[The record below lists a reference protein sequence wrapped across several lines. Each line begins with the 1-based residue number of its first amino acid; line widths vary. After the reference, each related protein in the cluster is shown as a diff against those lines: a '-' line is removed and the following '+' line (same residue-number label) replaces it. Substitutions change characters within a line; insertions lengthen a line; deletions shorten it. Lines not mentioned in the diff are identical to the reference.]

1 MNYKGLPVFQATI
14 PDDAEGMVIC
24 SLVENAAV
32 ESNFLAFDED
42 VKPMTFSIENEE
54 QRMVLGVAM
63 KANYPIYR
71 YHPEYGEFFI
81 VYSPETIQKMVERF
95 FNEHY
100 VNSVDLEHSFELE
113 EGVHLIQAFIKNEKA
128 GISPVGFEDCKDGS
142 LFFQYHIENDEIWNA
157 IKEGT
162 YKGFSI
168 AGTFGLE
175 ETFSKEIN
183 NNSNKEH
190 KLMSKL
196 SKIKETLRTLLLEC
210 GEVSTSGGIIIWD
223 TDEELKIGDTVHSI
237 DENGND
243 IQVEDGT
250 YTTEDKKQIIV
261 KDGRVEDIVDVD
273 AEVSSD
279 EPAAEEPQE
288 NADEEPAAEETPES
302 EEPSTDEEPSLDER
316 DALIEELRARIA
328 ELEAENQ
335 QLRDRI
341 AELEKEPNAP
351 SAEEAFEQIEDKED
365 NTKMGKMAKRGYKFS

>member
-1 MNYKGLPVFQATI
+1 MNYKGLPIFQATI
-14 PDDAEGMVIC
+14 PDDADGMVIC

-42 VKPMTFSIENEE
+42 AKPMTFSIENEE

-71 YHPEYGEFFI
+71 YHPEFGEFFI

-175 ETFSKEIN
+175 ETFTKQETN
-183 NNSNKEH
+183 NNEEKYNKT
-190 KLMSKL
+190 MSKL
-196 SKIKETLRTLLLEC
+196 NRIKEVLRSLLIEC
-210 GEVSTSGGIIIWD
+210 GEVSTDKGVVIFDG
-223 TDEELKIGDTVHSI
+223 DELEAGMTVHSI
-237 DENGND
+237 DEQGNEV
-243 IQVEDGT
+243 QLEDGE
-250 YTTEDKKQIIV
+250 YRTEDKKIIVV
-261 KDGRVEDIVDVD
+261 KDGKVEEIKDDE
-273 AEVSSD
+273 AEVAT
-279 EPAAEEPQE
+279 EPVEEPTEEQE
-288 NADEEPAAEETPES
+288 NAENEPESEDEPENEETPDQ
-302 EEPSTDEEPSLDER
+302 DEK
-316 DALIEELRARIA
+316 DALIEELRAKIA
-328 ELEAENQ
+328 ELEAEN
-335 QLRDRI
+335 
-341 AELEKEPNAP
+341 AELKAKLEEQPAAP
-351 SAEEAFEQIEDKED
+351 SAEEAFEALENAPKSETEADKLR
-365 NTKMGKMAKRGYKFS
+365 KRGYKF

>member
-1 MNYKGLPVFQATI
+1 MNYKGLPIFQATI
-14 PDDAEGMVIC
+14 PDDADGMVIC

-42 VKPMTFSIENEE
+42 AKPMTFSIENEE

-71 YHPEYGEFFI
+71 YHPEFGEFFI

-175 ETFSKEIN
+175 ETFTKQETN
-183 NNSNKEH
+183 NNEEKYNKT
-190 KLMSKL
+190 MSKL
-196 SKIKETLRTLLLEC
+196 NRIKEVLRSLLIEC
-210 GEVSTSGGIIIWD
+210 GEVSTDKGVVIFDG
-223 TDEELKIGDTVHSI
+223 DELEAGMAVHSI
-237 DENGND
+237 DEQGNEV
-243 IQVEDGT
+243 QLEDGE
-250 YTTEDKKQIIV
+250 YRTEDKKVIVV
-261 KDGRVEDIVDVD
+261 KDGKVEEIKDDE
-273 AEVSSD
+273 AEVAT
-279 EPAAEEPQE
+279 EPVEEPTEEQE
-288 NADEEPAAEETPES
+288 NAENEPES
-302 EEPSTDEEPSLDER
+302 EDEPKEDEGEDK
-316 DALIEELRARIA
+316 DAIIEQLKEQIA
-328 ELEAENQ
+328 ALTEENS
-335 QLRDRI
+335 QLKEKV
-341 AELEKEPNAP
+341 AELEKTPAAM
-351 SAEEAFEQIEDKED
+351 SASEEFEKIDEGKPMSEADKLRQ
-365 NTKMGKMAKRGYKFS
+365 KGYRF

>member
-1 MNYKGLPVFQATI
+1 MNYKGLPIFQATI
-14 PDDAEGMVIC
+14 PDDADGMVIC

-42 VKPMTFSIENEE
+42 AKPMTFSIENEE

-71 YHPEYGEFFI
+71 YHPEFGEFFL

-175 ETFSKEIN
+175 ETFTKQETN
-183 NNSNKEH
+183 NNNTNKEH

-196 SKIKETLRTLLLEC
+196 EKIKQVLRSLLVEFGTVATDKGTLVFDGDELEA
-210 GEVSTSGGIIIWD
+210 GMAVHGI
-223 TDEELKIGDTVHSI
+223 DEE
-237 DENGND
+237 GNEV
-243 IQVEDGT
+243 QLEDGD
-250 YTTEDKKQIIV
+250 YRTEDGKIIV
-261 KDGRVEDIVDVD
+261 VADGKVAEIKDNE
-273 AEVSSD
+273 AEVAPENE
-279 EPAAEEPQE
+279 EPANEEPQANEDE
-288 NADEEPAAEETPES
+288 NPSNEEPANEEPAN
-302 EEPSTDEEPSLDER
+302 EEPSNDEK
-316 DALIEELRARIA
+316 DALIEELKAKVA
-328 ELEAENQ
+328 ELEAEN
-335 QLRDRI
+335 
-341 AELEKEPNAP
+341 AELKAKVEELSNESAAP
-351 SAEEAFEQIEDKED
+351 SAEEAFEKIENPKVETKADKLRQ
-365 NTKMGKMAKRGYKFS
+365 KGYKF

>member
-14 PDDAEGMVIC
+14 PDDADGMVIC

-42 VKPMTFSIENEE
+42 AKPMTFSIENEE

-71 YHPEYGEFFI
+71 YHPEFGEFFI

-175 ETFSKEIN
+175 ETFNKQEIN
-183 NNSNKEH
+183 NNTNKEH

-196 SKIKETLRTLLLEC
+196 ERIKPVLRSLLVEFGTGATDKGTLVFDGDELEA
-210 GEVSTSGGIIIWD
+210 GMDVRG
-223 TDEELKIGDTVHSI
+223 I
-237 DENGND
+237 DEQGNE
-243 IQVEDGT
+243 IQLEDGE
-250 YTTEDKKQIIV
+250 YRTEDKKVIV
-261 KDGRVEDIVDVD
+261 VESGKVAEIRDDE
-273 AEVSSD
+273 AEVAND
-279 EPAAEEPQE
+279 EPAEEPQE
-288 NADEEPAAEETPES
+288 NASEEEPA
-302 EEPSTDEEPSLDER
+302 EEPANDEPATDEK
-316 DALIEELRARIA
+316 DALIEQLKEQIAALEQENA
-328 ELEAENQ
+328 ELKEKV
-335 QLRDRI
+335 
-341 AELEKEPNAP
+341 AELEKEPASP
-351 SAEEAFEQIEDKED
+351 SAEEAFEQASEKND
-365 NTKMGKMAKRGYKFS
+365 NSKAAKLRAKGYKF